1 MSIKMEIFMS
11 KDFTNFI
18 VEWEMNL
25 FHDYYRSVD
34 VKILRT
40 YYNT

>member
-1 MSIKMEIFMS
+1 MS

-25 FHDYYRSVD
+25 FHDYYRSVLRNTIIL
-34 VKILRT
+34 KIPKKRNYT
-40 YYNT
+40 I